1 MNYVPLWI
9 KTDYSILSSLV
20 KIDDLINKL
29 KELSITSCAIVDDNL
44 YGVMEFYTKCINNDI
59 KPIIGLEIDVG
70 YKVLLYAKNYSGYQN
85 LCNIDTIKSKGLLN
99 IETLS
104 KYLNDVLI
112 VLPYINKDKKSV
124 FEKYEE
130 NIFIG
135 YTTDEERENIT
146 GNKVYVKKVLS
157 LEEKKEKYLKILY
170 KIGDKEFNLNDVSL
184 EDSLDTSDKKTTVYF
199 ANLCNVKIEKQNDLL
214 PVYVDNAYEY
224 LTKLCIMGLK
234 KRLLNNVSQKYVD
247 RLKYELSVIN
257 NMGFCNYFLVV
268 WDYVK
273 YAKKNNI
280 LIGLRGSA
288 ASSLVSYT
296 LGITDVD
303 PLKYNLLFER
313 FLNPERV
320 TMPDIDIDFDA
331 EKREDVI
338 NYVMNKY
345 GTDKTSGIITFS
357 NLLAKQVIRDVSK
370 VFSVSQYKVD
380 NLVNNFDDKKSL
392 KEQLNNALVKDIL
405 RKDETLR
412 KVYDV
417 SLNLEGLKRHFSQH
431 AAGIIISNKKLS
443 NYVPLLKVDNGYLCG
458 YTMNYIEDLGLLKMD
473 FLGLKNLS
481 LISNIVSKIEN
492 FSYNDIP
499 LDDKEVFKLF
509 QSGNLNGIFQF
520 ESAGMRKFMEEL
532 KPTHINDLIAAN
544 ALFRPGPIDNIPLF
558 IKRKNNKEKIDYI
571 DDNLKDILSETY
583 GIIVYQEQIMQIA
596 SIMAGFSFGKADIL
610 RRAMSKKKEAVLVSM
625 KEDFIKGSINKGYD
639 KDVANKVY
647 DMILKFANYGF
658 NKAHSVSYAIM
669 AYKMAYLK
677 VHYTSLFM
685 MEELNNSIGV
695 VSKIR
700 ALIDECKML
709 NIKVIKPSINS
720 SSYKF
725 SMNGNKIEYSLA
737 ALKGIGTLICKQIE
751 NERCENGP
759 FKSYLDVIKRL
770 YKLGDSIINTL
781 ILSGCLDEFGITR
794 KTMIENLKEAFNY
807 AELCENLDDSLVIEP
822 ELKNYDEYDNIFL
835 ASTEKEIYGLYLSN
849 HPTNMYINEKSI
861 TTNKLSNY
869 FDKTIDMVLYFESKR
884 EISTKKNDKMMF
896 INASDLYGNIDLVV
910 FPKTYERFF
919 GIKVPGIYKV
929 NGRVE
934 KRFSKYQIIVNNIF
948 SIIK

>member
-130 NIFIG
+130 NVFIG
-135 YTTDEERENIT
+135 YTADEERENIT

-170 KIGDKEFNLNDVSL
+170 KIGDKEFNLKDVSL
-184 EDSLDTSDKKTTVYF
+184 DDSLDTSDKKTTIYF

-214 PVYVDNAYEY
+214 PVYVDNANEY

-234 KRLLNNVSQKYVD
+234 KRLSNNVSQKYID

-380 NLVNNFDDKKSL
+380 NLVNNFDDKKNL

-509 QSGNLNGIFQF
+509 QNGNLNGIFQF

-677 VHYTSLFM
+677 VYYTSLFM

-751 NERCENGP
+751 NERCKNGP

-807 AELCENLDDSLVIEP
+807 AELCENLDDSLVLEP

-934 KRFSKYQIIVNNIF
+934 KRFSKYQIVVNNIF
-948 SIIK
+948 SIN

>member
-130 NIFIG
+130 NVFIG
-135 YTTDEERENIT
+135 YTADEERENIT

-170 KIGDKEFNLNDVSL
+170 KIGDKEFNLKDVSL
-184 EDSLDTSDKKTTVYF
+184 DDSLDTSDKKTTIYF

-214 PVYVDNAYEY
+214 PVYVDNANEY

-234 KRLLNNVSQKYVD
+234 KRLSNNVSQKYID

-380 NLVNNFDDKKSL
+380 NLVNNFDDKKNL

-509 QSGNLNGIFQF
+509 QNGNLNGIFQF

-807 AELCENLDDSLVIEP
+807 AELCENLDDSLVLEP

-934 KRFSKYQIIVNNIF
+934 KRFSKYQIVVNNIF
-948 SIIK
+948 SVN

>member
-29 KELSITSCAIVDDNL
+29 KELSITSCAIVDNNL

-130 NIFIG
+130 NVFIG
-135 YTTDEERENIT
+135 YTADEERENIT

-184 EDSLDTSDKKTTVYF
+184 DDSLDTSDKKTTIYF

-214 PVYVDNAYEY
+214 PVYVDNANEY

-234 KRLLNNVSQKYVD
+234 KRLSNNVSQKYID

-380 NLVNNFDDKKSL
+380 NLVNNFDDKKNL

-443 NYVPLLKVDNGYLCG
+443 DYVPLLKVDNGYLCG

-509 QSGNLNGIFQF
+509 QNGNLNGIFQF

-677 VHYTSLFM
+677 VYYTSLFM

-751 NERCENGP
+751 NERCKNGP

-807 AELCENLDDSLVIEP
+807 AELCENLDDSLVLEP

-934 KRFSKYQIIVNNIF
+934 KRFSKYQIVVNNIF
-948 SIIK
+948 SVN

>member
-85 LCNIDTIKSKGLLN
+85 LCNIDTIKSEGLLN
-99 IETLS
+99 IETL
-104 KYLNDVLI
+104 KNYLNDVLI

-130 NIFIG
+130 NVFIG
-135 YTTDEERENIT
+135 YSTDEERENII

-184 EDSLDTSDKKTTVYF
+184 DDSLDTSDKKTTIYF

-234 KRLLNNVSQKYVD
+234 KRLSNNVSQKYID

-313 FLNPERV
+313 FLNQERV

-380 NLVNNFDDKKSL
+380 NLVNNFDDKKNL

-443 NYVPLLKVDNGYLCG
+443 DYVPLLKVDNGYLCG

-751 NERCENGP
+751 NERCERGP

-934 KRFSKYQIIVNNIF
+934 KRFSKYQIVVNNIF